1 MKNHILVLT
10 EQNQKYCEELDNFV
24 EQDEKLKVQLN
35 KRERVNLIKS
45 SNNFYLEKS
54 LSNLDINRGD
64 SKGLSSSDS
73 RGFKS
78 SNNFTPKGSV

>member
-10 EQNQKYCEELDNFV
+10 EQNQKYCEELDIFV
-24 EQDEKLKVQLN
+24 DQDEKLKAQLN

-54 LSNLDINRGD
+54 LSNLDVNRGD
-64 SKGLSSSDS
+64 SKGFNSSES

-78 SNNFTPKGSV
+78 SNSFAPKGTV